1 MLTTVPGIYRAGR
14 IELSEQ
20 PGDIAEESPVLVTFL
35 GAGVVNLE
43 SRGISA
49 EQVAELRGRLAA
61 FEEEWNSPE
70 MSAYDDYDAQR
81 RQLESR

>member
-1 MLTTVPGIYRAGR
+1 MLTTVAGIYRGGR

-20 PGDIAEESPVLVTFL
+20 PQAIADESRVLVTFL
-35 GAGVVNLE
+35 GDVVVDLE

-49 EQVAELRGRLAA
+49 TQAADLRGRLTA
-61 FEEEWNSPE
+61 FDEEWNSPE

>member
-1 MLTTVPGIYRAGR
+1 LTTIPGIYRGGR

-20 PGDIAEESPVLVTFL
+20 PQAVADESRVLVTFL
-35 GAGVVNLE
+35 SSADVDLK
-43 SRGISA
+43 SRGIDA
-49 EQVAELRGRLAA
+49 DQAAELRGRFAA

-81 RQLESR
+81 QQLESR